1 MHTYIN
7 LQHLVSIPAC
17 NNHKSNGIL
26 YKKEKSEEKI
36 HGGKSTKKRGNRSG
50 GSKTG
55 QERKMKQK

>member
-50 GSKTG
+50 EAKLA
-55 QERKMKQK
+55 RKGK